1 MTASATS
8 TGATSKQAPLPA
20 RRDALGSARVT
31 TRRRHLSDRRGAL
44 ASTVLYVVLI
54 VATVLSLLP
63 AFWVMV
69 SSFKTAAQINTGE
82 GFWPTPLTVQGYID
96 AFTQIHL
103 QEYIFNSLLYAI
115 GGTIGAL
122 VVAFLAAY
130 PLARFDFRGKAFLN
144 VTFALALAVPLVGL
158 ATPVFFI
165 VRELGLFDSKIG
177 LVILYAALQ
186 FPFTFVVLRSFL
198 QSIPPELEEAAMMDG
213 AGYFTI
219 LGRVVLPLS
228 RPAIA
233 TVSVVAFV
241 QIWNE
246 FFFANLLTVSAENQ
260 SVQLALA
267 AFKSQFGFN
276 ITGALAG
283 ATIVMLVPIILFL
296 VLQRQVIE
304 GLTAGAVKS

>member
-1 MTASATS
+1 
-8 TGATSKQAPLPA
+8 
-20 RRDALGSARVT
+20 V
-31 TRRRHLSDRRGAL
+31 L
-44 ASTVLYVVLI
+44 ASVVLYAALI
-54 VATVLSLLP
+54 MATVLSLLP

-69 SSFKTAAQINTGE
+69 SSFKSAAQINTGE
-82 GFWPTPLTVQGYID
+82 GFWPAPITVQGYID

-115 GGTIGAL
+115 GGTLGAL

-130 PLARFDFRGKAFLN
+130 PLARFDFVGKGFLN

-165 VRELGLFDSKIG
+165 VRELGMFDSKIG
-177 LVILYAALQ
+177 LVVLYAALQ

-198 QSIPPELEEAAMMDG
+198 QSIPPELEEAAIMDG

-219 LGRVVLPLS
+219 LRRVVLPLS

-246 FFFANLLTVSAENQ
+246 FFFANLLTVSSENHN
-260 SVQLALA
+260 VQLALA

>member
-1 MTASATS
+1 MTSLNERS
-8 TGATSKQAPLPA
+8 GA
-20 RRDALGSARVT
+20 RRI
-31 TRRRHLSDRRGAL
+31 RRRGVPATIL
-44 ASTVLYVVLI
+44 LYVAVTLA
-54 VATVLSLLP
+54 ATLSLLP
-63 AFWVMV
+63 TVWVMV
-69 SSFKTAAQINTGE
+69 SSFKTAAQINSGE
-82 GFWPTPLTVQGYID
+82 GFWPAPLTLQGYVD

-103 QEYIFNSLLYAI
+103 QEYILNSLIYAV
-115 GGTIGAL
+115 GGTAGAL
-122 VVAFLAAY
+122 IVAFLAAY
-130 PLARFDFRGKAFLN
+130 PLARFHFLGKGFLN
-144 VTFALALAVPLVGL
+144 ATFALALAIPLVGL

-165 VRELGLFDSKIG
+165 IRELGLFDSKVG

-198 QSIPPELEEAAMMDG
+198 QTIPPELEEAAIMDG
-213 AGYFTI
+213 AGYFT
-219 LGRVVLPLS
+219 LLRRVILPLS

-246 FFFANLLTVSAENQ
+246 FFFANLLTVSSENQ
-260 SVQLALA
+260 NVQLALA

-283 ATIVMLVPIILFL
+283 ATIIMLVPIALFL
-296 VLQRQVIE
+296 ILQRQVIE

>member
-1 MTASATS
+1 MTSYERTA
-8 TGATSKQAPLPA
+8 A
-20 RRDALGSARVT
+20 RRIHGRGVPMTIVIYVT
-31 TRRRHLSDRRGAL
+31 
-44 ASTVLYVVLI
+44 VVL
-54 VATVLSLLP
+54 ATVLSLLP
-63 AFWVMV
+63 TVWVMI
-69 SSFKTAAQINTGE
+69 SSFKTAGQINTGE
-82 GFWPTPLTVQGYID
+82 GFWPSPVTVQGYID

-103 QEYIFNSLLYAI
+103 QEYILNSLIYAV
-115 GGTIGAL
+115 GGTAGAL
-122 VVAFLAAY
+122 LVAFLAAY
-130 PLARFDFRGKAFLN
+130 PLARFHFVGKGFLN
-144 VTFALALAVPLVGL
+144 TTFALALAIPLVGL

-165 VRELGLFDSKIG
+165 VRELGLFDSKAG

-186 FPFTFVVLRSFL
+186 FPFSFVVLRSFL
-198 QSIPPELEEAAMMDG
+198 QTIPPELEEAAIVDG
-213 AGYFTI
+213 AGYFT
-219 LGRVVLPLS
+219 LLRRVILPLS

-260 SVQLALA
+260 NVQLALA

-283 ATIVMLVPIILFL
+283 ATIIMLVPIALFL
-296 VLQRQVIE
+296 ILQRQVIE